1 MTAKVQPLRPPA
13 PARSPARERLAE
25 AIRAARE
32 ADAHVERVGL
42 AWRRLGEDRWRRLDP
57 ALDRAKARLIEA
69 KQGGPRRLVERL
81 LNGMTGAAGDDP
93 VAEAEADLSAAQRA
107 VDEADKAAELLRAEA
122 EAADRARDAAR
133 RNLRDAVNRVLAGSP
148 EVAALLAAY
157 RDARAR
163 AAALA
168 AALDEIGPVALPT
181 GWDAEEIFEPGIG
194 AERWREAIAALHR
207 DADAALPG
215 LDGLD
220 DPAPAVA

>member
-1 MTAKVQPLRPPA
+1 VTAKVQPLRPAA
-13 PARSPARERLAE
+13 PARSPAREKLAE

-32 ADAHVERVGL
+32 ADAHVERVDL
-42 AWRRLGEDRWRRLDP
+42 AWRKLGEDRWRRLDP
-57 ALDRAKARLIEA
+57 ALDRAKARLVEA

-81 LNGMTGAAGDDP
+81 LNGMTGAADDS
-93 VAEAEADLSAAQRA
+93 VAEAEAELAAAQRA
-107 VDEADKAAELLRAEA
+107 VEEADKAAELLRAEA

-133 RNLRDAVNRVLAGSP
+133 RNLRDAVNRVLATAP
-148 EVAALLAAY
+148 ETTALLAAY

-163 AAALA
+163 AAVLA

-181 GWDAEEIFEPGIG
+181 GWDAEEIVEPGIG
-194 AERWREAIAALHR
+194 AERMRAAIAALHR

-215 LDGLD
+215 LDTLD